1 MGWTKNRDK
10 LHEAAISTIRAIS
23 KNKQISSNT
32 GLSQRPPTSN
42 HIVVPAVPRSVKN
55 IYEWRVN
62 LTFKHS
68 VSIS

>member
-55 IYEWRVN
+55 I
-62 LTFKHS
+62 
-68 VSIS
+68 